1 MGNNIQKQL
10 RGSHALRFLT
20 TALLTLACVFAP
32 YMLVHCFAAMPTRE
46 DRTVLAEMAS
56 LYNQDDLDKDELLEE
71 RAAQDKESVT
81 AKKIKSHAL
90 AKQLIA
96 RASAA
101 EKDVTADM
109 QSLEDAAS
117 RLAGLDCRL
126 KSEDSL
132 ARKIESDATGKF
144 LGYEEAASGVSD
156 VLRYTLIASSGQYN
170 AQVRTA
176 LQKLEAAGY
185 RVVKFRNAWGGKF
198 YQGIN
203 VQLVSPAGVPVELQL
218 HTPQSFS
225 IKQAS
230 HGVYEIR
237 RDPQSTPEEVQR
249 ATRLS
254 LAYNA
259 QVRKPLGAELID
271 WPLAS

>member
-1 MGNNIQKQL
+1 MGNDIQKQL
-10 RGSHALRFLT
+10 RGSHALRCLP
-20 TALLTLACVFAP
+20 TALRRLACGFAP
-32 YMLVHCFAAMPTRE
+32 YMLVHCFAAVPTRE
-46 DRTVLAEMAS
+46 DRTVFAEMAS

-71 RAAQDKESVT
+71 RAQDKESVT
-81 AKKIKSHAL
+81 AKKIKSHML

-132 ARKIESDATGKF
+132 ARKIESDAAGKS

-170 AQVRTA
+170 EQVRTA
-176 LQKLEAAGY
+176 LQKLVATGY

-203 VQLVSPAGVPVELQL
+203 VQLVSPADVPVELQL